1 MNKSEKKY
9 LLIGSITLLT
19 LVMVTVGYFFIKSM
33 MIDPTDPKDID
44 NDIPQNIHSSKN
56 IKDSQEYKTE
66 TEDLKIKVKLGND
79 QISTE
84 NGESYMLVE
93 LQGASEIVADK
104 EETKKRVPIN
114 LSVVIDRSGSMNGE
128 KINNVKE
135 ALKSVTKMLTE
146 EDRISIVT
154 YSNDVSTIYESQ
166 YFDEEKFLEAV
177 DKVYTGGSTNLEGG
191 LKEGLINV
199 QGLTDNTSY
208 INKVILLSD
217 GLANVGVSD
226 PKQLAKIVKEEGGG
240 EILVST
246 IGVGAD
252 YDDKLMSEVAI
263 AGNGNYYFLENPTD
277 AERIFAQEFENTM
290 NIIAKDMQVKFN
302 MHDDFEVLR
311 GIGYELDQKEGFE
324 PNDIYVDKT
333 SVFMFKIKS
342 VKNSDLKSL
351 KDEDIVLSNLTIS
364 GYSTTAEEE
373 FNLEIPVRA
382 KVVDGNV
389 HVLADNYVYKR
400 FMENVIA
407 EEMWKMYEQLDEQE
421 NIEAQET
428 VDELLKDLDYA
439 NSRLDGEFDEE
450 VDEVKE
456 KQGFVAGLEEEEN
469 VNDSS
474 VGRIFQKSNQSKSY
488 DAVYNK

>member
-1 MNKSEKKY
+1 MNKQEKKY
-9 LLIGSITLLT
+9 LLGGSVALLT
-19 LVMVTVGYFFIKSM
+19 LVILMIGYLFIKSLTS
-33 MIDPTDPKDID
+33 DPVGPKDPD
-44 NDIPQNIHSSKN
+44 GDLPEDIHSSKN
-56 IKDSQEYKTE
+56 IKDSKEYKVE

-79 QISTE
+79 NVSTE
-84 NGESYMLVE
+84 NGETYMLVE
-93 LQGASEIVADK
+93 IQGDSEITADK
-104 EETKKRVPIN
+104 EKTKKRVPIN
-114 LSVVIDRSGSMNGE
+114 LAVVIDKSGSMSGE

-146 EDRISIVT
+146 EDRISIII
-154 YSNDVSTIYESQ
+154 YSNDVFTVYESH
-166 YFDEEKFLEAV
+166 YFNEDEFLEAV
-177 DKVYTGGSTNLEGG
+177 ESVYTGGSTNLEGG
-191 LKEGLINV
+191 LREGLEV
-199 QGLTDNTSY
+199 VRRSVDSKDY

-217 GLANVGVSD
+217 GLANVGVSN
-226 PKQLAKIVKEEGGG
+226 PEELANIVEKESNG

-263 AGNGNYYFLENPTD
+263 AGNGNYYFMENPAD
-277 AERIFAQEFENTM
+277 AERFFAQEFENTM

-302 MHDDFEVLR
+302 MHEDFEVVR
-311 GIGYELDQKEGFE
+311 GVGYELKQTDGFE

-342 VKNSDLKSL
+342 VKGADLKNL
-351 KDEDIVLSNLTIS
+351 KDEDLLLSNLTIS
-364 GYSTTAEEE
+364 GYSTTAEKE
-373 FNLEIPVRA
+373 FNFEIPVKA
-382 KVVDGNV
+382 KVVDSKV
-389 HVLADNYVYKR
+389 HILADNYVYKR

-421 NIEAQET
+421 NAEAQET
-428 VDELLKDLDYA
+428 VDVLLKNLESA

-450 VDEVKE
+450 FNEVKD
-456 KQGFVAGLEEEEN
+456 KQGFVADLEEEEN

-474 VGRIFQKSNQSKSY
+474 IGRIFQKSNQSESY